1 MEKRSDD
8 GVTDVQESINVEQ
21 GRSSPEKDLEAC
33 QVNEAEE
40 EWNLVDDNY
49 LHNED
54 EEEWPDNHSEI
65 AVETIRSPKWNK
77 KR

>member
-1 MEKRSDD
+1 M
-8 GVTDVQESINVEQ
+8 TDVEVQESVNVEQ

-49 LHNED
+49 LQNED
-54 EEEWPDNHSEI
+54 EEE
-65 AVETIRSPKWNK
+65 
-77 KR
+77 